1 LATKKAV
8 ESAAGTAG
16 TPRLWS
22 LFPVCAIGFAGL
34 LRDSWPAGLQLRGT
48 DLHELFGAMLWLSV
62 VAQFCDATL
71 GGPPLSGAGVRGLCR
86 RLSCQVYFLLYGL
99 FGLSQ
104 LIRMAAILWNGGV
117 PGASHP
123 AIVPPPENLSDYLA
137 YGVLALLTI
146 HLMAALQRQAFKRV
160 ASP

>member
-8 ESAAGTAG
+8 ESAAGMAG
-16 TPRLWS
+16 NPRLS
-22 LFPVCAIGFAGL
+22 SVFPFCAIGLAGL
-34 LRDSWPAGLQLRGT
+34 LRDSWPAGLHLRGM
-48 DLHELFGAMLWLSV
+48 DLHEIFGAMLWLSV
-62 VAQFCDATL
+62 VAQFCDANL
-71 GGPPLSGAGVRGLCR
+71 GGPPLSGAGVHELCR
-86 RLSCQVYFLLYGL
+86 RLSCQVYLLLYGL

-123 AIVPPPENLSDYLA
+123 AIVPPPENLRDYLA

-146 HLMAALQRQAFKRV
+146 HLMAALQRQTSRGV
-160 ASP
+160 AAP

>member
-1 LATKKAV
+1 MATKKAV

-62 VAQFCDATL
+62 VAQFCDANL
-71 GGPPLSGAGVRGLCR
+71 GGPPLSGAGVHELCR
-86 RLSCQVYFLLYGL
+86 RLSCQVYLLLYGL

-104 LIRMAAILWNGGV
+104 LMRLAAVLWNGAAE
-117 PGASHP
+117 GASHP
-123 AIVPPPENLSDYLA
+123 VIVPPPENLRDYLA

-146 HLMAALQRQAFKRV
+146 HVMAALQRQAAKGI
-160 ASP
+160 AAP